1 MPPKIKNRVSPKNL
15 VCWTKDNKVI
25 CVSKG
30 TFKDYVPKKK
40 AVVKK
45 TVKKAE
51 SPKPPP
57 KKKAVKKA
65 ESPKPP
71 PKKKA
76 VKKTESPKPP
86 PKKKAVKVSRNTSD
100 EFETLYKFLRTPS
113 KRTRGFLSKI
123 GFTEREQIDLF
134 NSQKLNDFYPTPK
147 RCLDERAIKYS
158 DKILE
163 CTAGVGFVVNYMKEI
178 NPKAEI
184 DAYELNPG
192 AVEIADKLLGKGV
205 IVRKDFLKLDV
216 VSNDYDFIFCNPPFT
231 QGAGNREPYYLKFL
245 IKVLQIMEKN
255 KGLKEQGWAYG
266 VTVQFLCPKTIFNK
280 IQTFKEDDMVESY
293 KFFKKCPAKTLK
305 KYCEELGY
313 SYKRLM
319 KEDLF
324 MFRFMKDCQ
333 FETTGVESANLYI
346 VADGED
352 W

>member
-1 MPPKIKNRVSPKNL
+1 MPPKIKKRVAKKSL

-25 CVSKG
+25 CASKG

-40 AVVKK
+40 AVKKVVKK
-45 TVKKAE
+45 PE

-57 KKKAVKKA
+57 KKKAVKA
-65 ESPKPP
+65 PEPPP
-71 PKKKA
+71 PK
-76 VKKTESPKPP
+76 
-86 PKKKAVKVSRNTSD
+86 PKKKAVKVPEPPKPSRNTSD
-100 EFETLYKFLRTPS
+100 EFETLYKFLRAPS

-123 GFTEREQIDLF
+123 GFTEREQVDLF

-158 DKILE
+158 DNILE
-163 CTAGVGFVVNYMKEI
+163 CTAGVGFVVNFMKEI
-178 NPKAEI
+178 NPKAKI

-216 VSNDYDFIFCNPPFT
+216 VPNDYDFIFCNPPFT

-280 IQTFKEDDMVESY
+280 IQTFREDDMLESY